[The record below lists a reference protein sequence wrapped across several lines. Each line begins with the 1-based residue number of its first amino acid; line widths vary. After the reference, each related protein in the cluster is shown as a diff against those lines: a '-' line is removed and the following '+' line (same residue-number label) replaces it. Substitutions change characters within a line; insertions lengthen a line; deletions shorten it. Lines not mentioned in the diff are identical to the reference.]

1 MLIFFFTRCAL
12 WIPVVHSKFYGSLI
26 IQTCM
31 SFQSRA
37 HSLTFPFPRRLL
49 KLCVKGIK
57 KNGLKRNDT
66 KQDSLLEDCLL
77 DVLKVMLNITHD
89 YGKCPATCV
98 CRLEKNSGN
107 SESGV
112 HVLSEIQKLKYNH
125 LYLRFEDV
133 SVCLGGDECQV
144 GLAVNYMGIWRWLLG

>member
-1 MLIFFFTRCAL
+1 MT
-12 WIPVVHSKFYGSLI
+12 
-26 IQTCM
+26 
-31 SFQSRA
+31 FQSRA

-89 YGKCPATCV
+89 YRKCPATCV
-98 CRLEKNSGN
+98 CLEKI
-107 SESGV
+107 V
-112 HVLSEIQKLKYNH
+112 EILNRECMSYLKY
-125 LYLRFEDV
+125 RT
-133 SVCLGGDECQV
+133 Q
-144 GLAVNYMGIWRWLLG
+144 I

>member
-1 MLIFFFTRCAL
+1 
-12 WIPVVHSKFYGSLI
+12 
-26 IQTCM
+26 M

-98 CRLEKNSGN
+98 CRLEKI
-107 SESGV
+107 V
-112 HVLSEIQKLKYNH
+112 EILNRECMSYLKYRNSNITISI
-125 LYLRFEDV
+125 YVLRT
-133 SVCLGGDECQV
+133 CLCVWGEMNV
-144 GLAVNYMGIWRWLLG
+144 R

>member
-1 MLIFFFTRCAL
+1 MT
-12 WIPVVHSKFYGSLI
+12 
-26 IQTCM
+26 
-31 SFQSRA
+31 FQSRA

-112 HVLSEIQKLKYNH
+112 HVLSEIQNSNITISIYV
-125 LYLRFEDV
+125 LRT
-133 SVCLGGDECQV
+133 CLCVWGEMNV
-144 GLAVNYMGIWRWLLG
+144 R